1 MPAALTARTTATY
14 SVTLRNT
21 SGRQVAMS
29 PCPSYTQ
36 YLAVPA
42 GGGKAVAVQQRFYLN
57 CAAVRQ
63 VPAHGSVTFAM
74 RIPAPAASGRAKYDW
89 QLQDTD
95 IATAGM
101 VTVREP

>member
-1 MPAALTARTTATY
+1 LH
-14 SVTLRNT
+14 NT
-21 SGRQVAMS
+21 SGKRVAMS

-36 YLAVPA
+36 YLAIAA
-42 GGGKAVAVQQRFYLN
+42 GNALTVVAQQRFYLN

-74 RIPAPAASGRAKYDW
+74 RIAVPAASGRAKYDW

-95 IATAGM
+95 VATAGM
-101 VTVREP
+101 VTAREP

>member
-1 MPAALTARTTATY
+1 
-14 SVTLRNT
+14 
-21 SGRQVAMS
+21 MS

-36 YLAVPA
+36 YLAIVA

-57 CAAVRQ
+57 CAAARQ

-74 RIPAPAASGRAKYDW
+74 RIAVPAAPGRAKYDW

-95 IATAGM
+95 VATAGI

>member
-1 MPAALTARTTATY
+1 LH
-14 SVTLRNT
+14 NT
-21 SGRQVAMS
+21 SGSRVAMS

-36 YLAVPA
+36 YLAIVA
-42 GGGKAVAVQQRFYLN
+42 GHAQAVAVQQRFYLN

-63 VPAHGSVTFAM
+63 ILAHGSVTFAM
-74 RIPAPAASGRAKYDW
+74 RIAVPAAPGRAKYDW

-95 IATAGM
+95 VATAGD